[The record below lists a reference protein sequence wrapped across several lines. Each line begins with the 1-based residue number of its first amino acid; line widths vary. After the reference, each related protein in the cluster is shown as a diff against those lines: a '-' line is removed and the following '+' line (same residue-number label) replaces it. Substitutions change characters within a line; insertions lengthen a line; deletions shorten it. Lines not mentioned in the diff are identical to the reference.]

1 MLPGQ
6 RRPRRRTAKDHGPD
20 PVDIHVGRQVR
31 LARELT
37 GLTQVEV
44 GKRLGMS
51 FQVIQKY
58 EQGEIRVSASRLYQL
73 ARLFERSVGFFF
85 RPRQD
90 PAACGGR
97 CLVRPARTRTGAG
110 LPRHRQP
117 RGSAAAAP
125 TRREAWRTNHR
136 RGSARWA
143 NWFPAQKGEN
153 ANTTCT
159 LPEAKAVWP

>member
-1 MLPGQ
+1 MAIDQ

-31 LARELT
+31 LARELN

-73 ARLFERSVGFFF
+73 ARLFERPVEFFF
-85 RPRQD
+85 AGLDDTQPSTE
-90 PAACGGR
+90 GEFGR
-97 CLVRPARTRTGAG
+97 REVELVRAFRVISNPEVQQRLLQLVRGVAEQPGDIAGAFG
-110 LPRHRQP
+110 GGMVP
-117 RGSAAAAP
+117 G
-125 TRREAWRTNHR
+125 T
-136 RGSARWA
+136 
-143 NWFPAQKGEN
+143 KG
-153 ANTTCT
+153 
-159 LPEAKAVWP
+159 

>member
-1 MLPGQ
+1 MLIGCERLRRAAKGISMLSGP

-31 LARELT
+31 LARELI

-73 ARLFERSVGFFF
+73 ACLFERSVEFFF
-85 RPRQD
+85 SGLDETQ
-90 PAACGGR
+90 PA
-97 CLVRPARTRTGAG
+97 P
-110 LPRHRQP
+110 P
-117 RGSAAAAP
+117 P
-125 TRREAWRTNHR
+125 TD
-136 RGSARWA
+136 
-143 NWFPAQKGEN
+143 
-153 ANTTCT
+153 
-159 LPEAKAVWP
+159 